1 MLVIKIAEEGIS
13 PQGSCAE
20 PWGDIGS
27 KYLIFE
33 QELK

>member
-1 MLVIKIAEEGIS
+1 MLVIKIAEEGNIPKAVVQS
-13 PQGSCAE
+13 L
-20 PWGDIGS
+20 GDIGS

>member
-1 MLVIKIAEEGIS
+1 MLVIKIAEKGNI
-13 PQGSCAE
+13 PQGRCAE